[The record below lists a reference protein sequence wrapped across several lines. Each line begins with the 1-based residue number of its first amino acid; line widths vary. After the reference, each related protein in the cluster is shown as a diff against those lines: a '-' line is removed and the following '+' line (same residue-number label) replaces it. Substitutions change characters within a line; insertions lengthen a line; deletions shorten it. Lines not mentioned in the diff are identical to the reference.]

1 MKQATLLGLFPL
13 IVLLAQPATSTD
25 PGGDKIPITTSSEA
39 AKKEFLAGRELADN
53 LKATDAIAHF
63 DKALELDPNFASA
76 ELARANVSG
85 TAKEFRLHLDRA
97 IALADKASEGE
108 RIAIQAAEAGAVGN
122 AAKTKECLERNVA
135 LFPNDERA
143 RFALGVFYQGQQDDA
158 KAIETF
164 KATTAIAPSFPPVYN
179 NLGYAYKSVGSYP
192 EAEQAFKKYA
202 ELIPNDPNPYD
213 SYAELLMKMGRFDE
227 SVTQYQKAL
236 ALDPH
241 FISARIGTA
250 INALYLGKPDV
261 AISRLGDLY
270 TDARNDGERR
280 QAVFVQAVVYTDQ
293 GKLDQAIQQ
302 AEREFGIAEKAGD
315 AGAMTADMNFKGNL
329 LLAMG
334 RNDEALAAYAK
345 ALHITE
351 TSALS
356 PAVKGVTTLFHHA
369 NVAAVAIAK
378 GDLATA
384 RTESDAFAKGSA
396 GNGNRFQNNLTHELA
411 GRIALAGKQY
421 DQAITELQQSNL
433 QDPYNLYRMALAYQ
447 GKGDTGKAR
456 DYANKAAHWNGL
468 PALNYAL
475 VRSKA
480 AQMAGTT

>member
-1 MKQATLLGLFPL
+1 MKQTPLLGLFPL
-13 IVLLAQPATSTD
+13 IVLLAQPVTRTH
-25 PGGDKIPITTSSEA
+25 PDKIPITTSSEEA
-39 AKKEFLAGRELADN
+39 RKEFLVGRELADN
-53 LKATDAIAHF
+53 LRATDAIAHF
-63 DKALELDPNFASA
+63 DKALALDPNFASA

-108 RIAIQAAEAGAVGN
+108 RLAIQAAEAGAVGN

-135 LFPNDERA
+135 LFSNDERA
-143 RFALGVFYQGQQDDA
+143 RFALGVFYQGQQNDA

-164 KATTAIAPSFPPVYN
+164 KATIAIAPSFPPVYN
-179 NLGYAYKSVGSYP
+179 NLGYAYKTVGDYP

-261 AISRLGDLY
+261 ATTRLTDLY
-270 TDARNDGERR
+270 ANARNDGERR
-280 QAVFVQAVVYTDQ
+280 QAVFVQAVVYADQ
-293 GKLDQAIQQ
+293 GNLDQAVQQ
-302 AEREFGIAEKAGD
+302 ADREFGIAEKAGD
-315 AGAMTADMNFKGNL
+315 AGAMTADLNFKGNM

-334 RNDEALAAYAK
+334 RQDEALAAYDK
-345 ALHITE
+345 ALQITE
-351 TSALS
+351 SSALS
-356 PAVKGVTTLFHHA
+356 PAVKDLTRLFHHA
-369 NVAAVAIAK
+369 NVAGVAIAK
-378 GDLATA
+378 GDLTTA
-384 RTESDAFAKGSA
+384 RTEADAFAKGSA
-396 GNGNRFQNNLTHELA
+396 ANGNRFQTNLTHELA
-411 GRIALAGKQY
+411 GRIAFARKQY
-421 DQAITELQQSNL
+421 DAAITELQQANL
-433 QDPYNLYRMALAYQ
+433 QDPYNLYRLALAYQ
-447 GKGDTGKAR
+447 GKGDTAKAR
-456 DYANKAAHWNGL
+456 EYASRAAHWNGL

-475 VRSKA
+475 VRS
-480 AQMAGTT
+480 